1 MIMIVSPTTTMDFN
15 KRIKFSNATTPCFI
29 DESMYLID
37 LLKSLDFDGVSS
49 LMNLSCDLTNL
60 NIERYKNFA
69 SSNNPKEQS
78 ILAFDGEVFNCINVG
93 DFNDGDFEFANNHLR
108 ILSGLYGLLLPT
120 DIIEPYR
127 LEMKA
132 KLNNNIGNDLYKF
145 WKDKISDKLVNDLN
159 NSVNPVLINLASS
172 EYTKSIDLK
181 RIKKDFT
188 YINIVFK
195 DFNEKSQ
202 TYKVL
207 GLYSKK
213 ARGYMVR
220 YVIKNKIDTIE
231 QLKEFN
237 DFGYSYNPDLS
248 TDYELIFTR

>member
-15 KRIKFSNATTPCFI
+15 KKIRFNNVTTPYFT
-29 DESMYLID
+29 DESMYLME
-37 LLKSLDFDGVSS
+37 LLKSLDFDSVSS
-49 LMNLSCDLTNL
+49 LMNLSNDLTNL

-78 ILAFDGEVFNCINVG
+78 ILAFDGEVFNCMNVSDFTDN
-93 DFNDGDFEFANNHLR
+93 DFNFANNHLR

-120 DIIEPYR
+120 DAIEPYR

-132 KLNNNIGNDLYKF
+132 KLSNNKGNDLYKF
-145 WKDKISDKLVNDLN
+145 WKDKITDNLIDELN
-159 NSVNPVLINLASS
+159 NSTNPVLINLASS
-172 EYTKSIDLK
+172 EYTKAIDLK
-181 RIKKDFT
+181 RIKKDFK
-188 YINIVFK
+188 YINVVFK
-195 DFNEKSQ
+195 DFNQKSH

-220 YVIKNKIDTIE
+220 YVIKNKIDSID

-248 TDYELIFTR
+248 TDHELVFTR